1 MKPHTTMMEYNT
13 RQKKLPLP
21 EYGRS
26 VQKMVD
32 HALTIEDREER
43 QRCATTIVEIMGSM
57 FPNTRNLPDY
67 ERKLWD
73 HLAIM
78 SDFSLDIDYPF
89 EVIKKEEFHVAP
101 EKVPYQTGEIKNRHY
116 GRIVEDM
123 IAHACTLPEGE
134 ERDQL
139 IELIAIQMKKN
150 HIAWNKEGV
159 EDKKIFDDLRIYTK
173 GAIDIA
179 DREIRIYP
187 SNNQRNGGN
196 NNGKRTM
203 GVKKQ
208 FKRKF

>member
-1 MKPHTTMMEYNT
+1 MMEYNT
-13 RQKKLPLP
+13 KQKKLALP

-43 QRCATTIVEIMGSM
+43 QKCAGTIVQVMASM

-78 SDFSLDIDYPF
+78 SDFMLDIDYPY
-89 EVIKKEEFHVAP
+89 EVIRKEEFHTP
-101 EKVPYQTGEIKNRHY
+101 PQRVPYQTGEIKNRHY
-116 GRIVEDM
+116 GRIVEEM
-123 IAHACTLPEGE
+123 IAYACTLEDGE
-134 ERDQL
+134 EKEQL

-150 HIAWNKEGV
+150 YITWNKDGV
-159 EDKKIFDDLRIYTK
+159 DDKKIFEDLRAYTG
-173 GAIDIA
+173 GAIDIRNR
-179 DREIRIYP
+179 DIRLNAGNH
-187 SNNQRNGGN
+187 NNQRNNMKRN
-196 NNGKRTM
+196 NTNC
-203 GVKKQ
+203 KKT

>member
-1 MKPHTTMMEYNT
+1 MMEYNT
-13 RQKKLPLP
+13 KQKKLALP

-43 QRCATTIVEIMGSM
+43 QRCAATIVEVMGSM

-78 SDFSLDIDYPF
+78 SDFTLDIDYPF
-89 EVIKKEEFHVAP
+89 EVIRKEEFHVAP
-101 EKVPYQTGEIKNRHY
+101 ERVPYQTGEIRNRHY
-116 GRIVEDM
+116 GRIVEQM

-139 IELIAIQMKKN
+139 VELIVIQMKKN
-150 HIAWNKEGV
+150 HIAWNKDGV
-159 EDKKIFDDLRIYTK
+159 EDKKILEDLRVYTK
-173 GAIDIA
+173 GAIDIN
-179 DREIRIYP
+179 DREIRINA
-187 SNNQRNGGN
+187 NNQRGN
-196 NNGKRTM
+196 NTCNNGAKRNN
-203 GVKKQ
+203 GAKKQ

>member
-1 MKPHTTMMEYNT
+1 MMEYNT

-43 QRCATTIVEIMGSM
+43 QQCATTIVEIMGSM
-57 FPNTRNLPDY
+57 FPNTRNLPDH

-78 SDFSLDIDYPF
+78 SDFMLDIDYPF
-89 EVIKKEEFHVAP
+89 EVIKKEEFYVAP
-101 EKVPYQTGEIKNRHY
+101 QRVPYQTGEIKNRHY
-116 GRIVEDM
+116 GRIVESM
-123 IAHACTLPEGE
+123 IEHACTLEEGE

-139 IELIAIQMKKN
+139 VELILVQMKKN
-150 HIAWNKEGV
+150 YITWNKDGV
-159 EDKKIFDDLRIYTK
+159 EDKKIFEDLRLYTK
-173 GAIDIA
+173 GAIDIT
-179 DREIRIYP
+179 DREIRINQGSTP
-187 SNNQRNGGN
+187 RSNNGKRNNN
-196 NNGKRTM
+196 NNGK
-203 GVKKQ
+203 KN